1 MIKIYEAAFLAINCD
16 FMLKMITALIHMAAA
31 KEMAA
36 ANELH
41 QPIGSSSCQAG
52 FAECTVLVF
61 QGIIQ
66 CQKSLCAV

>member
-31 KEMAA
+31 
-36 ANELH
+36 NEPH
-41 QPIGSSSCQAG
+41 QLIGSSSCQAG

-66 CQKSLCAV
+66 CQKSLCAA

>member
-16 FMLKMITALIHMAAA
+16 FMLKMITALTH
-31 KEMAA
+31 MAA
-36 ANELH
+36 ANEPH
-41 QPIGSSSCQAG
+41 QLIGSSSCQAG

-66 CQKSLCAV
+66 CQKSLCAA